1 MSITKNKSLT
11 KTLLCVLAF
20 TFFSLLFI
28 GCENFLKGEAVK
40 NEILDS
46 IAYNNAPSVTVLL
59 KTDPDYGDFF
69 SDGEKSFK
77 VGYDTEVQ
85 FTVNQNAYVFKNLEA
100 VTRTAPYQDRSSCVE
115 FKTVDADEKKG
126 IYKIKVKILERK
138 NDIMI
143 RPVCEPLPKISSITP
158 ALEAYGCNQDSSIT
172 ITFNKTVDTASFK
185 DQDGKIKGI
194 SITNQDGEDLTSYF
208 AEPVFASDNKSI
220 YIQPLSL
227 SDNTKF
233 ILAPDG
239 TKNSLN
245 IEVNYTFIDAA
256 DKDGYTFTVTGSHTY
271 KINKSF
277 TSQENITILVQNKNA
292 DYGSFFVP
300 GEKSS
305 IVGFSFEIEFTLNK
319 EAYIFEGFE
328 AVSKN
333 SEESRASFIA
343 FEDEQF
349 DNQSGI
355 YKAKVRIL
363 KYADDI
369 LIRPKCKDITN
380 ADVTITSPKGTKSIT
395 PANGTIVKSYINH
408 EYSLSFVPDDDYEFI
423 RWELYDTNSADVN
436 STIPNGTYV
445 SIKNPRNENT
455 TFTLMQ
461 MPEAAIKPG
470 IRAVTAERPR
480 VISNSPI
487 GSGILK
493 DSTIIVLFDR
503 DMDENSI
510 YYEEPEITALINQF
524 SLTPADL
531 LPENA
536 IVGQTKIYG
545 YKKDGQT
552 YFKNISI
559 TDKKT
564 GKSLAHCFD
573 QPVFEDSSTLAI
585 PTKDKGKDLADY
597 TQILVSIEKEFFY
610 KVDDKDVQLYQ
621 SERWM
626 YQINDQIDKEP
637 LIFATRKLENGQTE
651 TLFSVKLSA
660 TDASLKA
667 PDSITGTLDY
677 NKIKDLDFMK
687 DEQLYLD
694 LKLQEPKGSG
704 PKTYF
709 SVILKRVYD
718 ENYNADNSSEEIE
731 KLISYNTV
739 TADDAMFKGS
749 VDLSD
754 NNLPDGVYQL
764 YFVFGDRSENDFIY
778 PNPDPDSDPQTDDAE
793 YFYIVKDKTP
803 ISPSGLKISSDN
815 SSTYT
820 LSWTT
825 PTEKDY
831 AKAVIS
837 WGNDSDDT
845 VIERGYNSTTFSV
858 YRNSIFN
865 ITISY
870 KDYAG
875 NSKEE
880 TIPKFLTGYIYSA
893 SPYFSKYGITD
904 VFFTGDNYS
913 DYNVENTVEYWSDGT
928 TVIFPLETITMTPS
942 SQPIYI
948 TLSHS
953 QNDGN
958 RFDIKKTAQLGSKQY
973 YIAAADAKPTGTP
986 VKLTDYQDAKA
997 GETYFKFGDFPQ
1009 TISSISS
1016 YSSEPVYNGW
1026 YLGSDGYFYEKCA
1039 ENGYN
1044 SGSYKY
1050 SNNES
1055 VGKNGSSYKYF
1066 KVEPIIWRRLGTSD
1080 NLLSEKVLNSGIAFC
1095 ERTQTYNYY
1104 YTATN
1109 YTWFYEN
1116 DWDYSLI
1123 KAYLNGGEYYTGD
1136 TPKWTA
1142 GQSRPDYTYNVDKRY
1157 YQKGFLQKAF
1167 VEKDRSNIKYK
1178 EIFILSHDDVTNSS
1192 YGFSSVESTDGEES
1206 GRVRKP
1212 TDYALANGVFYVDN
1226 SCQWWLSDRADG
1238 GNNYVKYVRVSGASY
1253 SSFKT
1258 DVKEKYNGIVPALR
1272 VSDINLL
1279 Q

>member
-11 KTLLCVLAF
+11 KNLLCVLAF

-59 KTDPDYGDFF
+59 KTDSDYGDFF

-126 IYKIKVKILERK
+126 IYKIKVKILEQK

-172 ITFNKTVDTASFK
+172 ITFNKTVNTASFK

-319 EAYIFEGFE
+319 EAYTFEGFE

-573 QPVFEDSSTLAI
+573 KPVFEDSSTLAI

-651 TLFSVKLSA
+651 TLFSVKLSEA
-660 TDASLKA
+660 GAELHNS
-667 PDSITGTLDY
+667 DSVTGNIDY
-677 NKIKDLDFMK
+677 NAISTFNFTKN
-687 DEQLYLD
+687 ETLYLD
-694 LKLQEPKGSG
+694 FKLQEPKGAG
-704 PKTYF
+704 PKSYF
-709 SVILKRVYD
+709 TICYKQVYD
-718 ENYNADNSSEEIE
+718 DNYNAVSSEEI
-731 KLISYNTV
+731 KKDIYYDMV
-739 TADDAMFKGS
+739 TADDAKFKGS
-749 VDLSD
+749 VDLAD

-778 PNPDPDSDPQTDDAE
+778 PNPDPDSNPQTNDAE
-793 YFYIVKDKTP
+793 YFYITKDVTA
-803 ISPSGLKISSDN
+803 ISLEGILLTSDN
-815 SSTYT
+815 STDYT
-820 LSWTT
+820 ISWTA
-825 PTEKDY
+825 PVEKDY
-831 AKAVIS
+831 KEAVIS
-837 WGNDSDDT
+837 WGNGNADT
-845 VIERGYNSTTFSV
+845 IISRGNNSTTFTV
-858 YRNSIFN
+858 NKGDLFD
-865 ITISY
+865 ITITY
-870 KDYAG
+870 NDYAG
-875 NSKEE
+875 NSIQE
-880 TIPKFLTGYIYSA
+880 TIPS
-893 SPYFSKYGITD
+893 
-904 VFFTGDNYS
+904 FFTGGSVSDSVLNFNLYNFSQGFFQGDDFSNYGLI
-913 DYNVENTVEYWSDGT
+913 NPTGTFSDGSSH
-928 TVIFPLETITMTPS
+928 VLSIKPIEGTPS
-942 SQPIYI
+942 KDKQDIFV
-948 TLSHS
+948 TLTQIDERINIS
-953 QNDGN
+953 
-958 RFDIKKTAQLGSKQY
+958 KTYKLTNKY
-973 YIAAADAKPTGTP
+973 YLASAGAKPTGTP

-1066 KVEPIIWRRLGTSD
+1066 KIEPIIWRRLGTSD

-1104 YTATN
+1104 YTTTY
-1109 YTWFYEN
+1109 YTWFYQN

-1178 EIFILSHDDVTNSS
+1178 EIFILSHDDVMNSS

-1212 TDYALANGVFYVDN
+1212 TDYALANGVLYVDN

-1253 SSFKT
+1253 SSSKT
-1258 DVKEKYNGIVPALR
+1258 DVKDKYNGIVPALR